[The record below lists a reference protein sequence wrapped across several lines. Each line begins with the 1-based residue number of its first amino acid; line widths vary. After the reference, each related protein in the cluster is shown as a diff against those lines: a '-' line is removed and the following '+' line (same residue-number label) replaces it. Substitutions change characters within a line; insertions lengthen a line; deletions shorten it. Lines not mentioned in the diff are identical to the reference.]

1 MKRSRSGTASP
12 DKGPGT
18 TTIVLLV
25 ALAIVLAFAG
35 SFIFGLRGSRAE
47 RAIEPDTAAAPQQP
61 VVVRDTR
68 ARVEVLNGGGRSG
81 LAKLATQQLRDA
93 GFDVVQF
100 GNAGG
105 IKDTSEVLDRNGNPE
120 VARAIAAVLGIA
132 KVTTAIDTSR
142 YVEATVVLGSD
153 WTRTRT
159 RPDTTAQ

>member
-1 MKRSRSGTASP
+1 MKRSPSGTASP

-18 TTIVLLV
+18 TTIVLLL

-47 RAIEPDTAAAPQQP
+47 RAPEPDTAAAPRQP

-68 ARVEVLNGGGRSG
+68 ARVEVLNGAGQTG

-105 IKDTSEVLDRNGNPE
+105 IRDTSEVLDRIGKPA
-120 VARAIAAVLGIA
+120 VARSIAEVLGIN

-142 YVEATVVLGSD
+142 YVEATVILGSD
-153 WTRTRT
+153 WARTRNH
-159 RPDTTAQ
+159 PDTAN